1 MLRTSCCGTVCR
13 RKGAG
18 YIYPI
23 NVSGPFL
30 ALVYDQTVVGTGIS
44 MSLIGNL
51 VFFIFGGFLIF
62 LGYVL
67 GGILLCLT
75 IVGIPF
81 GIMCFRLA
89 GGVIAPFG
97 REVRQTEPPG
107 GAIALIMNIIWIIL
121 PGLEL
126 AIMHLVLALIFA
138 LTIIGLPIAAQ
149 HMKLVP
155 LALLPFGHVMSS
167 RGQ

>member
-1 MLRTSCCGTVCR
+1 
-13 RKGAG
+13 
-18 YIYPI
+18 
-23 NVSGPFL
+23 
-30 ALVYDQTVVGTGIS
+30 
-44 MSLIGNL
+44 MSLIGNI

-81 GIMCFRLA
+81 GFMCFRIA
-89 GGVIAPFG
+89 GSVIAPFG
-97 REVRQTEPPG
+97 REVHETEPPG

-126 AIMHLVLALIFA
+126 AVMHLVLALFFA
-138 LTIIGLPIAAQ
+138 LTIIGFPIAVQ

-167 RGQ
+167 RPAFTEEFPRP